1 MRLSPVEDKPYPQR
15 RAGET
20 LRRRGA
26 RLPDLSFSIAPRS
39 ACGRLQL
46 WFGLLLTMA
55 FSVCGMAVY
64 RLQRDA
70 VFAAIDGGLASR
82 LVAFDAAARRAAPVP
97 NSGAA
102 RDYLIA
108 WRPDG
113 GVLHRSAAAPADVPA
128 PTPGAFDGLTHWRD
142 RPGVREA
149 YRCSAIG
156 DCTLAGRRLAA
167 DVTALRSFALL
178 LFVLGGAV
186 LALAMALVRRMLA
199 TATSVAYAT
208 VETALARQRGFT
220 SDVAHELRTPI
231 AVFLTETQ
239 AALARDRTAAEYR
252 QSLIACRDVAQQMRR
267 LTESLLEL
275 ARIDAGARAQTRAEV
290 DLAQLA
296 RLAAAQLTPLA
307 EERGVTLRLHLEP
320 ALATAG
326 PDRLQ
331 RVILN
336 LLSNAIDYNRPDGEV
351 RLATSRAGDDVL
363 LTVAD
368 TGVGISPDDLPHIF
382 ERFYRASKTR
392 AHSSGRT
399 GLGLAICEAIVTSE
413 GGSINAV
420 SAPGEGSI
428 FTVRL
433 PARRR

>member
-1 MRLSPVEDKPYPQR
+1 MRLSPVEDKPYPRQTGGR
-15 RAGET
+15 T
-20 LRRRGA
+20 LRSRVA
-26 RLPDLSFSIAPRS
+26 RLPGLSRSIARRS
-39 ACGRLQL
+39 AGGRFQL
-46 WFGLLLTMA
+46 WFGLLLAMA
-55 FSVCGMAVY
+55 FSICGVAVY
-64 RLQRDA
+64 RLQRAA

-82 LVAFDAAARRAAPVP
+82 LVVFDAAPRRAAPVP
-97 NSGAA
+97 NGGDA

-113 GVLHRSAAAPADVPA
+113 GVLHRSAGAPADAPA
-128 PTPGAFDGLTHWRD
+128 PTPAAFDGLTHWRD

-149 YRCSAIG
+149 YRCSPAG

-167 DVTALRSFALL
+167 DVTALRGFALL
-178 LFVLGGAV
+178 LFVLGCAV
-186 LALAMALVRRMLA
+186 LALAMALARRMLA
-199 TATSVAYAT
+199 TARSAAYAT
-208 VETALARQRGFT
+208 AEAALARQRGFT
-220 SDVAHELRTPI
+220 ADVAHELRTPI

-252 QSLIACRDVAQQMRR
+252 QSLTACRDVAQQMRH

-275 ARIDAGARAQTRAEV
+275 ARIDAGARAQTRTEV

-296 RLAAAQLTPLA
+296 RLAAAQQAPLA
-307 EERGVTLRLHLEP
+307 EERGVTLQLRLEP
-320 ALATAG
+320 AFATAG

-368 TGVGISPDDLPHIF
+368 TGVGILPDDLPHIF
-382 ERFYRASKTR
+382 ERFYRARKTR

-420 SAPGEGSI
+420 SAPGKGSI

-433 PARRR
+433 PAGRR